1 MNRRKLLICMMTAV
15 FLGAVIILAGARF
28 ISAEESGP
36 VILARGGD
44 AGEEDIETEDDFW
57 TIFRRLFVAEEP
69 KYEDE
74 VYHTE
79 VAGVRGIEREG
90 EMDTVYD
97 FDSVRWMEEF
107 QVKPEQ
113 VKSFLEGRELGPY
126 QKKGEGRKS

>member
-44 AGEEDIETEDDFW
+44 AGEEDIE
-57 TIFRRLFVAEEP
+57 
-69 KYEDE
+69 
-74 VYHTE
+74 TE